1 MKLLFT
7 GVGGAFAD
15 DTQYQTNAVLLDE
28 HGKKGMLID
37 CGSDARH
44 ALKLQGIVLRDI
56 DAVYIS
62 HLHSD
67 HVGGMEWLAFST
79 YFNPTLKRPTL
90 FCDHKLMRQM
100 WEETL
105 KGGLSSIEGQVMN
118 LTNYFDCK
126 PVYSNQ
132 SLTWDKATANL
143 VQTVHTMAGYQI
155 VHSYGLMLSVPKKNP
170 PTHGSLNKDRTV
182 NKIFYT
188 SDTQFAPNQIRCFYE
203 EADMIFHDCET
214 GKVKSGV
221 HSHYDDLKTLDPAFK
236 KKMWLMHYQ
245 PQFVCLAEM
254 KAMALRDG
262 FAGFVERGQLFDLS
276 ELVDVDVE
284 VDL

>member
-28 HGKKGMLID
+28 HGRKGMLID

-44 ALKLQGIVLRDI
+44 ALKLQGIALKDI

-79 YFNPTLKRPTL
+79 YFNPGLKRPSL
-90 FCDHKLMRQM
+90 YCDSKLMRQM

-105 KGGLSSIEGQVMN
+105 KGGLNSIENQVMN

-132 SLTWDKATANL
+132 SFIWDKSTL
-143 VQTVHTMAGYQI
+143 QPIQTVHVMAAYQI
-155 VHSYGLMLSVPKKNP
+155 VHSFGLMISIPGGKDQMF
-170 PTHGSLNKDRTV
+170 NKV
-182 NKIFYT
+182 FYT
-188 SDTQFAPNQIRCFYE
+188 SDTQFCPNQIQGFYR

-214 GKVKSGV
+214 SPIKSGV
-221 HSHYDDLKTLDPAFK
+221 HAHYDDLKALDLSFK
-236 KKMWLMHYQ
+236 RKMWLMHYQ
-245 PQFVCLAEM
+245 PKFAAMAEM
-254 KAMALRDG
+254 QAMAIRDG
-262 FAGFVERGQLFDLS
+262 FAGFVERGQLFDLTK
-276 ELVDVDVE
+276 LVDVDAE
-284 VDL
+284 VDD